1 MRSQFRLERLA
12 FSFAADGCAFLGKG
26 ESSGALIPV
35 KAPVIK
41 TAGLP
46 MVILAIRC

>member
-12 FSFAADGCAFLGKG
+12 FSFAVAR
-26 ESSGALIPV
+26 LIPV